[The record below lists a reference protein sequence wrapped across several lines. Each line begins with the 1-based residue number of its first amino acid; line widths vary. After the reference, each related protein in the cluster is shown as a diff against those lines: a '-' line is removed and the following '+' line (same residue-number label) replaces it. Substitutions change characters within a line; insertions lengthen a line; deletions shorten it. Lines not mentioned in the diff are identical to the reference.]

1 MNFAKLANALSA
13 SPYMPSARTV
23 LMTCLFLLMSM
34 SLLMMASASVP
45 FAMSKG
51 LTPMYF
57 FYSQA
62 LYIGIGLL
70 VAYAVYQLPLKWY
83 SNFNS
88 LMLVYV
94 ATFIMLALTLVMGT
108 EINGSQRWL
117 HFGVFNFQT
126 AEFAKL
132 LMVIIMAEHVV
143 RRSAQMRE
151 SLWAGWRLGLL
162 YAPILALIYQQPDY
176 GSVIVILATAGI
188 LLFISGVPIR
198 HFLWVLAVFVPL
210 SLIGLL
216 TSAYRKERFLS
227 FWDAFDDVQDSDFQ
241 LARSLVAFG
250 RGEFNGVGY
259 GNSVQ
264 KLSHLPEAHTDFILA
279 ITGEELGF
287 LGVAFVLLLEFLVV
301 AMIMKI
307 SHTTLKRRQLRLS
320 YLTFGFG
327 VVIFGQILI
336 NAGMNMGLLPTKGLT
351 LPFYSFGGS
360 SMLMMLVMIAI
371 ILKVDKESEGIY
383 KENDSRDF

>member
-1 MNFAKLANALSA
+1 MTLNKFVNTLYT

-45 FAMSKG
+45 FAMSKD
-51 LTPMYF
+51 LMPMHF

-62 LYIGIGLL
+62 LYIGISLL
-70 VAYAVYQLPLKWY
+70 VAYTVYQFPLKWY
-83 SNFNS
+83 ANFNL
-88 LMLVYV
+88 LMLAYAVIF
-94 ATFIMLALTLVMGT
+94 ALLLLTLFVGT
-108 EINGSQRWL
+108 EIKGSQRWL
-117 HFGVFNFQT
+117 DFGVFNLQT

-151 SLWAGWRLGLL
+151 SLSAGWRLGLL

-176 GSVIVILATAGI
+176 GSVVVILATAGI
-188 LLFISGVPIR
+188 LLFISGVPTK

-210 SLIGLL
+210 LIIGLL

-227 FWDAFDDVQDSDFQ
+227 FWNAFDDVQDTDFQ

-259 GNSVQ
+259 GNSIQ

-287 LGVAFVLLLEFLVV
+287 LGVSFVLLLEFLIV
-301 AMIMKI
+301 ASIMKI
-307 SHTTLKRRQLRLS
+307 SHTALKRRQLRLS
-320 YLTFGFG
+320 YMTFGFA
-327 VVIFGQILI
+327 VVIFGQLLI

-360 SMLMMLVMIAI
+360 SMLMALIMIAI
-371 ILKVDKESEGIY
+371 ILKVDKESESIY
-383 KENDSRDF
+383 KESDSRDF